1 MAQGDQIDAILK
13 SLRLLP
19 EFDGNPNTLTR
30 FINLSDQLVGRFLNP
45 NPGNELENQAL
56 LNGILNKVTGPAARF
71 INSNGIPTD
80 WMGIRTA
87 LINNFADQRDET
99 ALYNDLSL
107 LTQGQSTPQEFFEKC
122 QTLFSTIMT
131 YVTLHDSLPTT
142 VEAKRE
148 LYKKLTL
155 QSYLR
160 GLKEPLGSRIRCM
173 RPVSI
178 EKALEYVQ
186 EETNTLYLQQRNNNF
201 LDNKKQP
208 NVPAG
213 SQIKPSIN
221 QPFTM
226 TPINFSMPGPSR
238 HPPMLVQ
245 QSWRPNDNN
254 NSPQFNRGPTRTQQ
268 IFRALPPNYN
278 DRNNAFR
285 MIPRNVSGNMQSG
298 PGPQRPAPMS
308 GVSHFVSKP
317 MPVRGHDWTKSGN
330 PPPSNYFKSR
340 ELNLNECPYY
350 AYGPYYDHSEYY
362 YVDPEYNDNLVYFND
377 DNYNEQLIVSEVPNG
392 TNEPLTESK
401 PSTSNEDFRTDSK
414 SDKQK

>member
-1 MAQGDQIDAILK
+1 MAHGDQIDVIFK

-30 FINLSDQLVGRFLNP
+30 FINLSDQLVKRFLNP

-80 WMGIRTA
+80 WIGIRTA

-107 LTQGQSTPQEFFEKC
+107 LTQGQSTPQEFYENC

-131 YVTLHDSLPTT
+131 YVTLHDNLSTT
-142 VEAKRE
+142 IEAKRE

-208 NVPAG
+208 NNPAG
-213 SQIKPSIN
+213 AQYKPSNN

-238 HPPMLVQ
+238 HPPMMIQ
-245 QSWRPNDNN
+245 QPWRPNYNN
-254 NSPQFNRGPTRTQQ
+254 NLPQPNRGPSRTQQ

-278 DRNNAFR
+278 ERSNVFR
-285 MIPRNVSGNMQSG
+285 MIPRNVSGNIQSG
-298 PGPQRPAPMS
+298 PGPQKPSPMS

-317 MPVRGHDWTKSGN
+317 MPTRGHDWTKSGN
-330 PPPSNYFKSR
+330 PPPSNYFKTR
-340 ELNLNECPYY
+340 ELNFNECPYY
-350 AYGPYYDHSEYY
+350 TYGPYYDCSEYY
-362 YVDPEYNDNLVYFND
+362 YVEPECNDNFTYVD
-377 DNYNEQLIVSEVPNG
+377 DNYNDQLNVVDIPHGSSES
-392 TNEPLTESK
+392 LTEFK

>member
-1 MAQGDQIDAILK
+1 MAQGDQIDAIFK

-30 FINLSDQLVGRFLNP
+30 FINLSDQLVKRFLNP

-80 WMGIRTA
+80 WIGIRTA

-107 LTQGQSTPQEFFEKC
+107 LTQGQSTPQEFYENC

-131 YVTLHDSLPTT
+131 YVTLHDSLSTT

-148 LYKKLTL
+148 LYRKLTL

-208 NVPAG
+208 SNPAG
-213 SQIKPSIN
+213 SQSKPSNN

-226 TPINFSMPGPSR
+226 APINFNMPGPSR
-238 HPPMLVQ
+238 QPPMLVQ
-245 QSWRPNDNN
+245 QPWRPNNN
-254 NSPQFNRGPTRTQQ
+254 NNPPQPNRGPTRTQQ

-278 DRNNAFR
+278 ERSNVFR
-285 MIPRNVSGNMQSG
+285 MIPHNAPGNTQSG
-298 PGPQRPAPMS
+298 PGPQRPTPMS

-317 MPVRGHDWTKSGN
+317 MPARGHDWTKSGN
-330 PPPSNYFKSR
+330 PPPSNYFKAR
-340 ELNLNECPYY
+340 ELNFNECPYY
-350 AYGPYYDHSEYY
+350 AYGPYYDCSEYY
-362 YVDPEYNDNLVYFND
+362 YVEPEYNDNFVCVD
-377 DNYNEQLIVSEVPNG
+377 DNSNGQLIVVEELATSEPV
-392 TNEPLTESK
+392 TESK
-401 PSTSNEDFRTDSK
+401 PSTSKEDFRTDSK
-414 SDKQK
+414 SDKPK